1 MLFVFLHKLGQISE
15 KPEIYDA
22 ITVSAH
28 LKKYLKKKKMY
39 I

>member
-1 MLFVFLHKLGQISE
+1 MPIMLFVFLYKLGQISE

-28 LKKYLKKKKMY
+28 LKILKKMY
-39 I
+39 F

>member
-1 MLFVFLHKLGQISE
+1 MPIMLFVFLYKLGQISE

-28 LKKYLKKKKMY
+28 LKN